1 MKSTQ
6 EKAELAALSCEQ
18 ASVECRVRKKLNALK
33 NRLSPC
39 TQKSSLCLFITCLPD
54 SPTSRCNSDPEPRLD
69 SSAVQ
74 DHESGSR
81 LEIHFMASERSLVFV
96 FSLWS
101 PEVIYKPR
109 KKLYFQVSA
118 SQRLNFINY
127 Q

>member
-1 MKSTQ
+1 MTGVQ
-6 EKAELAALSCEQ
+6 TCALPIC
-18 ASVECRVRKKLNALK
+18 ASQIAPLLGE
-33 NRLSPC
+33 
-39 TQKSSLCLFITCLPD
+39 
-54 SPTSRCNSDPEPRLD
+54 NSDPEPRLD

-96 FSLWS
+96 FSLWT
-101 PEVIYKPR
+101 PEVIYKTR

-118 SQRLNFINY
+118 RQRLNFINY